1 MQYQAKH
8 WFLLIGLSIIWGFS
22 FIFMKYGLKT
32 FSWDQ
37 VAALRI
43 SFSFLFTLPL
53 FIIHFNK
60 IKRAEIKYYCAVGFF
75 GSGLPAFC
83 FTYAQTH
90 IDSGITGVLNS
101 LTPVF
106 TFVIGVLLFS
116 MRFERNKFIGL
127 VVALTGAIVLVVFD
141 KTEGGESNLLY
152 ALPLFLATMSYA
164 MSANIVKK
172 YLQDAHPLALGAVGF
187 MFIGIP
193 AISYLFSTDFV
204 DRASIDTFR
213 ISFTS
218 IMALSFFGTVLASIG
233 YYLLIQKTDAI
244 FGSLVAYLIP
254 IVAIIAGAADGETL
268 KGYHFIGMAFI
279 LMGIWVINRRAKMPL
294 QKV

>member
-1 MQYQAKH
+1 MRYSTKD
-8 WFLLIGLSIIWGFS
+8 WLLLIGLSVIWGFS

-43 SFSFLFTLPL
+43 SFSFVFTLPL
-53 FIIHFNK
+53 FIYHFKK

-83 FTYAQTH
+83 FTFAQTH
-90 IDSGITGVLNS
+90 IASGITGVLNS

-106 TFVIGVLLFS
+106 TFIIGVLLFS
-116 MRFERNKFIGL
+116 MRFERNKFLGL
-127 VVALTGAIVLVVFD
+127 VIALTGAIVLVVFD
-141 KTEGGESNLLY
+141 KTAGGESNLLY

-172 YLQDAHPLALGAVGF
+172 YLQNAHPLALGAVGV

-193 AISYLFSTDFV
+193 AMTYLFTTDFLT
-204 DRASIDTFR
+204 RTSMETFS
-213 ISFTS
+213 ISFMS
-218 IMALSFFGTVLASIG
+218 IMSLSFFGTVLASIG
-233 YYLLIQKTDAI
+233 YYLLIQKTDPI

-254 IVAIIAGAADGETL
+254 IVAIIAGVVDGEIL
-268 KGYHFIGMAFI
+268 RAYHFVGMAFI
-279 LMGIWVINRRAKMPL
+279 LAGIYVINKPVKTAG
-294 QKV
+294 

>member
-1 MQYQAKH
+1 MRYSTKD
-8 WFLLIGLSIIWGFS
+8 WLLLIGLSVIWGFS

-32 FSWDQ
+32 FTWDQ

-43 SFSFLFTLPL
+43 SFSFVFTLPL
-53 FIIHFNK
+53 FIYHFNK

-83 FTYAQTH
+83 FTFAQTH
-90 IDSGITGVLNS
+90 IASGITGVLNS

-106 TFVIGVLLFS
+106 TFVIGVLLFG
-116 MRFERNKFIGL
+116 MRFERMKFYGL
-127 VVALTGAIVLVVFD
+127 LIALTGAILLVVFD

-172 YLQDAHPLALGAVGF
+172 YLQTAHPLALGAVGF

-193 AISYLFSTDFV
+193 AMSYLFSTDFV
-204 DRASIDTFR
+204 DRASMETFA
-213 ISFTS
+213 ISFS
-218 IMALSFFGTVLASIG
+218 SVMALSFFGTVLASLG
-233 YYLLIQKTDAI
+233 YYMLIQKTDPI

-254 IVAIIAGAADGETL
+254 IVAIIAGVVDGEIL
-268 KGYHFIGMAFI
+268 RAYHFMGMAFI
-279 LMGIWVINRRAKMPL
+279 LLGIWVINKQVKERGERR
-294 QKV
+294 

>member
-1 MQYQAKH
+1 M
-8 WFLLIGLSIIWGFS
+8 LIGLSVIWGFS

-43 SFSFLFTLPL
+43 SFSFVFTLPIL
-53 FIIHFNK
+53 LYHFK
-60 IKRAEIKYYCAVGFF
+60 HVKRSEIKYYFAVGFF

-83 FTYAQTH
+83 FTFAQTH

-106 TFVIGVLLFS
+106 TFILGVLLFS
-116 MRFERNKFIGL
+116 LRFEWQKFWGI
-127 VVALTGAIVLVVFD
+127 VVALTGALVLVAFE
-141 KTEGGESNLLY
+141 KSSTGNSNLLY
-152 ALPLFLATMSYA
+152 ALPLFVATMSYA

-172 YLQDAHPLALGAVGF
+172 YLQSAHPLVLGAVGF
-187 MFIGIP
+187 LFIGIP
-193 AISYLFSTDFV
+193 AITYLFSTDFV
-204 DRASIDTFR
+204 DRSTIETFKV
-213 ISFTS
+213 SFGS

-233 YYLLIQKTDAI
+233 YYMLIQKTDPI

-254 IVAIIAGAADGETL
+254 VVAIIAGVLDGEHL
-268 KGYHFIGMAFI
+268 QSWHFAGMGFI
-279 LMGIWVINRRAKMPL
+279 LAGIYIINRSRK
-294 QKV
+294 

>member
-1 MQYQAKH
+1 MRYSTKD
-8 WFLLIGLSIIWGFS
+8 WLLLIGLSVIWGFS

-43 SFSFLFTLPL
+43 SFSFVFTLPL
-53 FIIHFNK
+53 FIYHFKK

-83 FTYAQTH
+83 FTFAQTH
-90 IDSGITGVLNS
+90 IASGITGVLNS

-106 TFVIGVLLFS
+106 TFVIGVLLFG
-116 MRFERNKFIGL
+116 MRFERMKFYGL
-127 VVALTGAIVLVVFD
+127 LIALTGAILLVVFD

-172 YLQDAHPLALGAVGF
+172 YLQTAHPLALGAVGF

-193 AISYLFSTDFV
+193 AMSYLFSTDFV
-204 DRASIDTFR
+204 DRASIETFA
-213 ISFTS
+213 ISFS
-218 IMALSFFGTVLASIG
+218 SVMALSFFGTVLASLG
-233 YYLLIQKTDAI
+233 YYMLIQKTDPI

-268 KGYHFIGMAFI
+268 KAYHLAGMAFI
-279 LMGIWVINRRAKMPL
+279 LAGIWVINRRSASKADM
-294 QKV
+294 

>member
-1 MQYQAKH
+1 
-8 WFLLIGLSIIWGFS
+8 
-22 FIFMKYGLKT
+22 MKYGLKT
-32 FSWDQ
+32 FTWDQ

-43 SFSFLFTLPL
+43 SFSFVFTLPL
-53 FIIHFNK
+53 FIYHFNK

-83 FTYAQTH
+83 FTFAQTH
-90 IDSGITGVLNS
+90 IASGITGVLNS

-106 TFVIGVLLFS
+106 TFVIGVLLFG
-116 MRFERNKFIGL
+116 MRFERMKFYGL
-127 VVALTGAIVLVVFD
+127 LIALTGAILLVVFD

-172 YLQDAHPLALGAVGF
+172 YLQTAHPLALGAVGF

-193 AISYLFSTDFV
+193 AMSYLFSTDFV
-204 DRASIDTFR
+204 DRASMETFA
-213 ISFTS
+213 ISFS
-218 IMALSFFGTVLASIG
+218 SVMALSFFGTVLASLG
-233 YYLLIQKTDAI
+233 YYMLIQKTDPI

-268 KGYHFIGMAFI
+268 KAYHLAGMAFI
-279 LMGIWVINRRAKMPL
+279 LLGIWVINRRSASKATA
-294 QKV
+294 